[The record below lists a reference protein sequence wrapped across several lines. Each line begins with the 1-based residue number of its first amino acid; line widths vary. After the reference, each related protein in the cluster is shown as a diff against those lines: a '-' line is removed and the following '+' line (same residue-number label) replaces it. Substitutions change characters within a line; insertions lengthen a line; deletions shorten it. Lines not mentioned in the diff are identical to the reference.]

1 MKALVGT
8 FNHEKALVEV
18 FSMIVITD
26 GSFAALLFCLQ
37 TNLFPGRRRFV
48 SSLRGATLGYGG
60 AASL

>member
-1 MKALVGT
+1 MKVLVGT
-8 FNHEKALVEV
+8 FNQEKAFFVV
-18 FSMIVITD
+18 VNTD

>member
-1 MKALVGT
+1 MKVLVGT
-8 FNHEKALVEV
+8 FNHEKALVGA
-18 FSMIVITD
+18 FSVTVNTD
-26 GSFAALLFCLQ
+26 ESFVALLFCLQ